1 MVRIVLNNCDQALIY
16 TPGKGTNMKKNH
28 EQRNNKKAR
37 AIYDLIRNMGNG
49 LRQQYDELVV
59 AKRVEQKP

>member
-1 MVRIVLNNCDQALIY
+1 M
-16 TPGKGTNMKKNH
+16 NMKKNH